1 MLQWQQLGQ
10 FLTCRLFANG
20 AFLISMPAELLWN
33 IAGPLRRSHAQ
44 ENPECEPPMITI
56 LSLRFGRG
64 ILLLANLD
72 LFSKTLSHKLF
83 AFLAAWESLIVF
95 LNRGLLVHLASWI
108 STHSL
113 RCLVNDLGR
122 SVSFFCQITFLIL
135 DLF

>member
-1 MLQWQQLGQ
+1 MRATDDYNIKL
-10 FLTCRLFANG
+10 A
-20 AFLISMPAELLWN
+20 LWT
-33 IAGPLRRSHAQ
+33 RH
-44 ENPECEPPMITI
+44 
-56 LSLRFGRG
+56 
-64 ILLLANLD
+64 LLLANLD
-72 LFSKTLSHKLF
+72 LLSKTLSHKLF